1 VIFFE
6 SVRISLPSF
15 VGVVTTSMVFWVLV
29 NLFFLLSD
37 SDFEGF
43 KRIILD
49 DRPLCLSC
57 GGGEGEQYKPTRTK
71 NKVVSMI
78 PGFTAKKY
86 RNTCIQTTNQ
96 DVVHV
101 VRLA

>member
-15 VGVVTTSMVFWVLV
+15 VGAVTTSMVLGVGQFILP
-29 NLFFLLSD
+29 FLSD

-71 NKVVSMI
+71 NKVASMI
-78 PGFTAKKY
+78 AGFTAKKY